1 MYYNGGMRIFIY
13 IVIVA
18 AILFAG
24 YKYFHLDQNKT
35 VQQSLQNKDYTTAEN
50 AIKTAIQTQLTTQAK
65 QYLHDHNNYFV
76 STSNNLCTSAKSLFS
91 GLEQFT
97 SNPVE
102 CVAQVHSF
110 TARIKLPASDGYY
123 CADPSGFYTIA
134 TTEEGYLAGV
144 KCK

>member
-1 MYYNGGMRIFIY
+1 MKIIIY
-13 IVIVA
+13 VLIIGA
-18 AILFAG
+18 LLFAG
-24 YKYFHLDQNKT
+24 YHYFSLDKNQE
-35 VQQSLQNKDYTTAEN
+35 VQQSIKDGNTTAAEI
-50 AIKTAIQTQLTTQAK
+50 AIKGAIQTQLAAQAK

-91 GLEQFT
+91 GLEKFT

-110 TARIKLPASDGYY
+110 TARVKLPGADSYY
-123 CADPSGFYTIA
+123 CADASGFSTIA
-134 TTEEGYLAGV
+134 TTEEGYIAGV